1 MLGPYKPWTISNF
14 MSISRVLL
22 LIPIVVFLLDDSP
35 AGRYW
40 AILFMAIAALTDF
53 FDGYV
58 ARRLNQVTELGKVI
72 DPLADK
78 IVVGVIVVIL
88 VGLGKLPFW
97 FAVAVV
103 IRDMLIFLG
112 GLYIAR
118 RKGKILESNQ
128 PGKWAALVI
137 VVTGVFATLG
147 ARRFELLLDVLI
159 GLSMLMLLISFGL
172 YVKRFVEVLRV
183 KSSGVNERWDSLTN

>member
-1 MLGPYKPWTISNF
+1 MPMLGPYKLWTISNF

-22 LIPIVVFLLDDSP
+22 LVPIVVFLLDDSP

-40 AILFMAIAALTDF
+40 AILFMGIAVLTDF

-78 IVVGVIVVIL
+78 IVVGVIIVIL
-88 VGLGKLPFW
+88 VGLGKLAFW
-97 FAVAVV
+97 FAAAVV

-112 GLYIAR
+112 GLYVAR

-128 PGKWAALVI
+128 PGKWAVSVV
-137 VVTGVFATLG
+137 VVTVVFATLG
-147 ARRFELLLDVLI
+147 AKRFELLLDVLI
-159 GLSMLMLLISFGL
+159 GLSVLMLLISFGL
-172 YVKRFVEVLRV
+172 YVKRFLQVLRV
-183 KSSGVNERWDSLTN
+183 ESSAVN